1 MELLADGHLIM
12 TDNSLNLKLL
22 GSDTNGPIP
31 SKFSFNSLLP
41 IAVHRD
47 TSNRLLIACVRIG
60 LGSMCGA
67 ICGSMPSGGAVVVMT
82 MEGHPKLMYEFDKN
96 NQQLFTFPI
105 RITATKQGEI
115 FVLDRISKNN
125 RGRVVILADEV
136 HIYNGHPEVNSGKHP
151 FKPMQAEVTK
161 SNNVIIADSY
171 NNTLHILDHSGH
183 LLTYCKTAEAGIIGP
198 LAMAFIKP
206 GKLVIGNALS
216 YFNRN
221 TNAKLYE
228 VEIPE
233 DF

>member
-1 MELLADGHLIM
+1 
-12 TDNSLNLKLL
+12 
-22 GSDTNGPIP
+22 
-31 SKFSFNSLLP
+31 
-41 IAVHRD
+41 
-47 TSNRLLIACVRIG
+47 
-60 LGSMCGA
+60 
-67 ICGSMPSGGAVVVMT
+67 MPSGGAVVVMT
-82 MEGHPKLMYEFDKN
+82 MEGHPKCMYEFDKN

-125 RGRVVILADEV
+125 HGRVVILTDEV
-136 HIYNGHPEVNSGKHP
+136 HIYNGHPAVNSGKHP

-161 SNNVIIADSY
+161 SDNVIIADSY

-198 LAMAFIKP
+198 LGMTFMQP
-206 GKLVIGNALS
+206 GKLVIGNAVS
-216 YFNRN
+216 YFSRN

-233 DF
+233 EF